1 MEIKEQLLFI
11 KKKVIY
17 LNIMYAFAFLFGA
30 TLVLLG
36 FTPIGNT
43 QNHFVLIETFAGITI
58 GGSLGF
64 WYFETRSYHKMKF
77 QLLQQLQ
84 KEHTNEK
91 SMKQD

>member
-1 MEIKEQLLFI
+1 MEVKEQLSFI

-17 LNIMYAFAFLFGA
+17 LNVMYALAFLFGA

-36 FTPIGNT
+36 FTPVGNT

-77 QLLQQLQ
+77 KLMEQLQ
-84 KEHTNEK
+84 KEQENVK
-91 SMKQD
+91 NNQK